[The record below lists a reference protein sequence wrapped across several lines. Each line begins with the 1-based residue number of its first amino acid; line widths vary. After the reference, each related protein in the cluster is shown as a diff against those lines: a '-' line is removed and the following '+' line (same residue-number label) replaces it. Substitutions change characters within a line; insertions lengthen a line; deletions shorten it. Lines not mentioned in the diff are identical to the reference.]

1 MVEQAGKGCRKG
13 TFVCVSGADKVYL
26 LTPVPYVRTD
36 RPAKANRAFQLM
48 VKCANEG
55 GGIEDAAI
63 WRCLSSQKGA
73 FKTLQKAAGWFRR
86 AR

>member
-1 MVEQAGKGCRKG
+1 MAESNGFKEQCLKLVEQAGKGCRKG

-55 GGIEDAAI
+55 GGDRGCSNLEVPQQPEG
-63 WRCLSSQKGA
+63 C
-73 FKTLQKAAGWFRR
+73 F
-86 AR
+86 